1 MNVIIRKIGNSE
13 GIIIPKEILQKR
25 GLAAGDNLVIME
37 DGDDLRIKRVQD
49 DREEFERKMKI
60 ARERMKD
67 HLPKLVPTLFRYT
80 HDPNPKINARCPNI
94 TILEHDNIIRL
105 EYYNIIRLQFN
116 IILFIVL

>member
-60 ARERMKD
+60 ALKTCDPDALRQPFPL
-67 HLPKLVPTLFRYT
+67 LPGPT
-80 HDPNPKINARCPNI
+80 
-94 TILEHDNIIRL
+94 EHNWSMCTVTGCRAST
-105 EYYNIIRLQFN
+105 Q
-116 IILFIVL
+116 VC